1 MLGKELSRGQF
12 GLMDENAEGLK
23 CLWGGF
29 QRNLGLP
36 IKPRPFEPLSEISPF
51 FFWRC
56 LTVSGS
62 LLVSNLYRTG
72 KT

>member
-1 MLGKELSRGQF
+1 MLGKKLGRGQF

-23 CLWGGF
+23 DLWGGF

-51 FFWRC
+51 F
-56 LTVSGS
+56 SGD
-62 LLVSNLYRTG
+62 V
-72 KT
+72 